1 MERLQKKDADSGV
14 ESAPLTE
21 AQKDAIGEAR
31 NVCEARTAE
40 RRILHQ
46 SALMT
51 AVEPEAR
58 AELEHQCR
66 RDLARYQKDRD
77 RIAEISAV
85 RTGSAEGASDGA
97 SGDGASGDGH

>member
-1 MERLQKKDADSGV
+1 MERLQRKDADSGV

-21 AQKDAIGEAR
+21 AQKEAIGEAR

-40 RRILHQ
+40 RRILHE

-58 AELEHQCR
+58 AELEHQYR
-66 RDLARYQKDRD
+66 RDLARYQQDRG
-77 RIAEISAV
+77 RKITAV
-85 RTGSAEGASDGA
+85 RTGSAEGASD
-97 SGDGASGDGH
+97 DGASRDGH

>member
-77 RIAEISAV
+77 RKISAV